1 MYNSVHVNIFSQQS
15 SFHYCVSIATFTM
28 HFMFF
33 KPVSSGGMFWNFC
46 ARIICFLLL
55 VAARKVN
62 RGPLGV
68 LKVHTGKIDNCW
80 KQAKSFLPSNMLT
93 KKGKNKDVMLW
104 LRCWQWRY
112 ENKTATLFT
121 MTAST
126 LRAH

>member
-1 MYNSVHVNIFSQQS
+1 MEVPWCKKYSFKHFACNHSQQ
-15 SFHYCVSIATFTM
+15 VW
-28 HFMFF
+28 
-33 KPVSSGGMFWNFC
+33 V
-46 ARIICFLLL
+46 
-55 VAARKVN
+55 RKVN

-80 KQAKSFLPSNMLT
+80 KQAKAFLPSNMLT

-112 ENKTATLFT
+112 ENKTARLFT